1 MRPSDRIESFL
12 QKPWEE
18 KIWTARFFFRKSL
31 AKIPYA
37 LVPVRMKISPSDE
50 IQFWWS
56 YLVPH
61 FDATRGFFDYC
72 GHDLGDLRFLWRN
85 LKPGAVF
92 LDIGAHHGVYSVVAA
107 KKVGIDGVVVAFE
120 PSVREYR
127 RLRMHLRLNRLGS
140 VRAEPLALGSAA
152 CTQKFFQITNGDN
165 TRGGFRPPASE
176 DRISEISVET
186 VRLDDYVS
194 QFPLARVD
202 FVKLDVEGGERE
214 VLRGA
219 SSVLT
224 KFRPI
229 FICEVLDAT
238 TQAWGYKAREIIQ
251 MLESFDFAWFD
262 IRSNGSIVP
271 HKIREHYPEIR
282 NYVAVPK
289 EKMRDGLEND
299 DRS

>member
-1 MRPSDRIESFL
+1 MKPSHRIESFL
-12 QKPWEE
+12 EKTWEE
-18 KIWTARFFFRKSL
+18 KVLTARFFFRKGL

-37 LVPVRMKISPSDE
+37 LVPVRMKMSWSDE
-50 IQFWWS
+50 VQFWWS

-61 FDATRGFFDYC
+61 FDPTLGFFDYC

-107 KKVGIDGVVVAFE
+107 KKLGANGVVAAFE

-176 DRISEISVET
+176 DRVSEISVET

-219 SSVLT
+219 SSVLS

-229 FICEVLDAT
+229 LICEVLDAT

>member
-1 MRPSDRIESFL
+1 MIPSHRIESFL

-18 KIWTARFFFRKSL
+18 KMLTTRFFFRKAL

-37 LVPVRMKISPSDE
+37 VVPVRIKMSSSDE

-61 FDATRGFFDYC
+61 FDAALGFFDYC

-107 KKVGIDGVVVAFE
+107 KRLGTRGTVVAFE
-120 PSVREYR
+120 PSLREYH
-127 RLRMHLRLNRLGS
+127 RLRIHLRLNRLRS
-140 VRAEPLALGSAA
+140 VRAEPLALGSVT

-176 DRISEISVET
+176 DQVSEISVET

-202 FVKLDVEGGERE
+202 LVKLDVEGGERE

-229 FICEVLDAT
+229 LICEVLDAT
-238 TQAWGYKAREIIQ
+238 TQPWGYKAREIIR
-251 MLESFDFAWFD
+251 MLQSFNFNWFD
-262 IRSNGSIVP
+262 IRSDGSVVP
-271 HKIREHYPEIR
+271 HEIREHYPEIR

>member
-1 MRPSDRIESFL
+1 MRPSHRIETFL

-18 KIWTARFFFRKSL
+18 KVLTTRFFFRKAL

-37 LVPVRMKISPSDE
+37 VVPVRMKMSSSNE

-107 KKVGIDGVVVAFE
+107 KKLGINGVVVAFE

-127 RLRMHLRLNRLGS
+127 RLRIHLRLNRLDS

-238 TQAWGYKAREIIQ
+238 TQVWGYKAREIIQ
-251 MLESFDFAWFD
+251 MLESLDFAWFD

>member
-1 MRPSDRIESFL
+1 MKPSHRIESFL
-12 QKPWEE
+12 QKTWEE
-18 KIWTARFFFRKSL
+18 KVLTARFFFRKGL

-37 LVPVRMKISPSDE
+37 LVPVRMKMSSSDE
-50 IQFWWS
+50 VQFWWS

-61 FDATRGFFDYC
+61 FDATLGFFDYC

-107 KKVGIDGVVVAFE
+107 KKLGANGVVAAFE

-127 RLRMHLRLNRLGS
+127 RLRIHLRLNRLGS

-176 DRISEISVET
+176 DRVSEISVET

-214 VLRGA
+214 VLQGA
-219 SSVLT
+219 SRVLT
-224 KFRPI
+224 KFRPV

-251 MLESFDFAWFD
+251 MLESFDFTWFD
-262 IRSNGSIVP
+262 IRSDGSLVP

>member
-1 MRPSDRIESFL
+1 MKPSHRIESFL
-12 QKPWEE
+12 QRPWEE
-18 KIWTARFFFRKSL
+18 KVLTARFFFRKGL

-37 LVPVRMKISPSDE
+37 LVPVRMKMSSSEE

-61 FDATRGFFDYC
+61 FDATLGFFDYR

-107 KKVGIDGVVVAFE
+107 KKLGANGIVAAFE

-194 QFPLARVD
+194 QFPLTRVD

-238 TQAWGYKAREIIQ
+238 TQVWGYKAREIIQ
-251 MLESFDFAWFD
+251 MLESLDFAWFD

>member
-1 MRPSDRIESFL
+1 
-12 QKPWEE
+12 
-18 KIWTARFFFRKSL
+18 
-31 AKIPYA
+31 
-37 LVPVRMKISPSDE
+37 MKISPSDE

-72 GHDLGDLRFLWRN
+72 GHDLGDLRFLWRT

-107 KKVGIDGVVVAFE
+107 KKLGKNGVVVAFE

-127 RLRMHLRLNRLGS
+127 RLRIHLRLNRLDS
-140 VRAEPLALGSAA
+140 VRTEPLALGSAA

-176 DRISEISVET
+176 DRVSEISVET

-194 QFPLARVD
+194 RFPLKRVD
-202 FVKLDVEGGERE
+202 LVKLDVEGGERE
-214 VLRGA
+214 VLQGA
-219 SSVLT
+219 STVLA

-238 TQAWGYKAREIIQ
+238 TQAWGYEAREIIQ
-251 MLESFDFAWFD
+251 FLESLGFNWFD
-262 IRSNGSIVP
+262 IRSDGSISP
-271 HKIREHYPEIR
+271 HTTREHYPEIR

-289 EKMRDGLEND
+289 EKVGDGLE
-299 DRS
+299 

>member
-1 MRPSDRIESFL
+1 MKPSHRIESFL
-12 QKPWEE
+12 QRPWEE
-18 KIWTARFFFRKSL
+18 KVLTARFFFRKGL

-37 LVPVRMKISPSDE
+37 LVPVRMKMSSSEE

-61 FDATRGFFDYC
+61 FDATLGFFDYR

-107 KKVGIDGVVVAFE
+107 KKLGANGIVAAFE

-140 VRAEPLALGSAA
+140 VRAEPVALGSAA

-176 DRISEISVET
+176 DRVSEISVET

-289 EKMRDGLEND
+289 EKMRDGLRND
-299 DRS
+299 D

>member
-1 MRPSDRIESFL
+1 MKPSHRIESFL
-12 QKPWEE
+12 QRPWEE
-18 KIWTARFFFRKSL
+18 KVLTARFFFRKGL

-37 LVPVRMKISPSDE
+37 LVPVRMKMSSSEE

-56 YLVPH
+56 YLVPY
-61 FDATRGFFDYC
+61 FDATLGFFDYR

-107 KKVGIDGVVVAFE
+107 KKLGANGIVAAFE

-176 DRISEISVET
+176 DRVSEISVET

-229 FICEVLDAT
+229 LICEILDAT